1 MDRAKLARSNLIG
14 AELSEKNFRINL
26 TIKDLKGTILTG
38 SNLSGTTFTVPALT
52 SSILDDSDLCEVDLS
67 CTGFLKAR
75 LIGSCFKDFNLEEA
89 NISLASLS

>member
-38 SNLSGTTFTVPALT
+38 SNLSGTTFIVADLT

-67 CTGFLKAR
+67 CTGFLKTG